1 MTQQTRARPVGRALP
16 GPPSAHRDWSII
28 QSMAMKVGSAKT
40 HTHAYTHTHRHIQAD
55 THTYTH
61 LHILPLLQHWLSLSL
76 TPSIFPD
83 SSRHFVSIPRTCRAP
98 FFPTPVTP
106 LSGSRS
112 SDLMPNWIFIFHKC
126 RHLKHSRVSS
136 LWVIGNPVGAP
147 FALPPRHLLISSAE
161 HVFTFCGQLSLRI
174 LALNYLRCCR
184 LRH

>member
-40 HTHAYTHTHRHIQAD
+40 HTRTHAHRHAHTHIYTYRHTHTYAH

-61 LHILPLLQHWLSLSL
+61 LHILPLLQHWVSLSL

-83 SSRHFVSIPRTCRAP
+83 SSHYFVSIPRTCRAP
-98 FFPTPVTP
+98 FPFTPVTP
-106 LSGSRS
+106 FSGSRS
-112 SDLMPNWIFIFHKC
+112 SELMPNWIFIFHKC

-136 LWVIGNPVGAP
+136 LGNRKPCGRPLCPSTSA
-147 FALPPRHLLISSAE
+147 SSA
-161 HVFTFCGQLSLRI
+161 FFCRACFHILRSTP
-174 LALNYLRCCR
+174 
-184 LRH
+184 